1 MKTFTKGSVLLIQLD
16 SRLDANNAADAEN
29 QIMNEIEPNHPQ
41 YVIIDAASLEYISSV
56 GLRVL
61 LKIKKKVDATQSVN
75 VSAEVY
81 DTLSMTGFT
90 EILDVKKAFRQVSV
104 EDCRILGRGAFGTTY
119 ELNSDQIVKVFNE
132 GVSYEDMIKEREC
145 AKAAFISRV
154 PTAIPFDTVRV
165 GTRYGNVYELTNSR
179 PLSET
184 ICGDPVNTDKYAE
197 QAVDLLR
204 LLSDTHAQP
213 GRFPRF
219 VDRMLEE
226 LGQYRTISG

>member
-1 MKTFTKGSVLLIQLD
+1 MEAIPMKTFTKGSVLLIQLD

-90 EILDVKKAFRQVSV
+90 EILDV
-104 EDCRILGRGAFGTTY
+104 
-119 ELNSDQIVKVFNE
+119 
-132 GVSYEDMIKEREC
+132 
-145 AKAAFISRV
+145 
-154 PTAIPFDTVRV
+154 
-165 GTRYGNVYELTNSR
+165 
-179 PLSET
+179 
-184 ICGDPVNTDKYAE
+184 
-197 QAVDLLR
+197 
-204 LLSDTHAQP
+204 
-213 GRFPRF
+213 
-219 VDRMLEE
+219 
-226 LGQYRTISG
+226 